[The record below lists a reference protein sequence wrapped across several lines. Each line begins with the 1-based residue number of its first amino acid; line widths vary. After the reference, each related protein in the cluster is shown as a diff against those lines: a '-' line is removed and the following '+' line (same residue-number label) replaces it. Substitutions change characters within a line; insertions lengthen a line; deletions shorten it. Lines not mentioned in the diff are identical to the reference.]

1 MEPCVSCI
9 YISPIVWTMCENLNY
24 ESVYF
29 KELHNK
35 QEYYWA
41 TIYRAGADVVSIITS
56 IKEDDKGNCDYQDD
70 WDDWSGWDD
79 QDHEIV
85 MVTLVTRMTRE
96 GGIRWMSLWLGYL
109 WWLGWQGWQLS
120 KITRLTGMTR
130 MRLITCQ
137 VTEQSV
143 SYQFRWSRKSFWYL
157 VCLKP
162 LMQHC
167 HPQLS
172 LLMSSL

>member
-1 MEPCVSCI
+1 MFWSKLCKSNWNCAWNLVFPVF
-9 YISPIVWTMCENLNY
+9 ISPIVWNMCENLHY

-56 IKEDDKGNCDYQDD
+56 INEDDKRNCDYHDD

-85 MVTLVTRMTRE
+85 MVTLVTRMTRV
-96 GGIRWMSLWLGYL
+96 GGIRWMSLWLGYIGWLEWLGYL
-109 WWLGWQGWQLS
+109 WWPGWQGWQLS
-120 KITRLTGMTR
+120 RITRLTGMTR

-137 VTEQSV
+137 TPQSQNKV
-143 SYQFRWSRKSFWYL
+143 S
-157 VCLKP
+157 
-162 LMQHC
+162 HT
-167 HPQLS
+167 S
-172 LLMSSL
+172 LDA

>member
-1 MEPCVSCI
+1 MFWSKLCKSNWNCAWNLVFPVF
-9 YISPIVWTMCENLNY
+9 ISPIVWTMCKNLHNY

-35 QEYYWA
+35 QENYWA
-41 TIYRAGADVVSIITS
+41 TIYRAGAAVMSTITS

-85 MVTLVTRMTRE
+85 MVTLVTRMTRV
-96 GGIRWMSLWLGYL
+96 GGIRWMSLWLYGIRWLEWLGYL

-120 KITRLTGMTR
+120 RITRLTGMTR
-130 MRLITCQ
+130 TRLIPCQ
-137 VTEQSV
+137 TPQSQNKV
-143 SYQFRWSRKSFWYL
+143 S
-157 VCLKP
+157 
-162 LMQHC
+162 HT
-167 HPQLS
+167 S
-172 LLMSSL
+172 LEG

>member
-1 MEPCVSCI
+1 MEPFVYFLYLSHGICVNI
-9 YISPIVWTMCENLNY
+9 FIMNQYISKSYTRSKN
-24 ESVYF
+24 
-29 KELHNK
+29 
-35 QEYYWA
+35 
-41 TIYRAGADVVSIITS
+41 TIYRAGAAVVSTITS

-70 WDDWSGWDD
+70 WDDWSDWDD

-109 WWLGWQGWQLS
+109 WWLGWQEWQLS

-143 SYQFRWSRKSFWYL
+143 SHQFRRLKNFSYL

>member
-9 YISPIVWTMCENLNY
+9 YISPIVWTMCENLHY
-24 ESVYF
+24 ESIYF
-29 KELHNK
+29 KEPHNK

-41 TIYRAGADVVSIITS
+41 TIYRAGAAVVSTITR

-85 MVTLVTRMTRE
+85 MVTLVTRMTRV
-96 GGIRWMSLWLGYL
+96 GGIRWMSLWLYGIRWLEWLGYL

-120 KITRLTGMTR
+120 RITRLTGMTR
-130 MRLITCQ
+130 TRLIPCQ
-137 VTEQSV
+137 TPQSQNKV
-143 SYQFRWSRKSFWYL
+143 S
-157 VCLKP
+157 
-162 LMQHC
+162 HT
-167 HPQLS
+167 S
-172 LLMSSL
+172 LEG